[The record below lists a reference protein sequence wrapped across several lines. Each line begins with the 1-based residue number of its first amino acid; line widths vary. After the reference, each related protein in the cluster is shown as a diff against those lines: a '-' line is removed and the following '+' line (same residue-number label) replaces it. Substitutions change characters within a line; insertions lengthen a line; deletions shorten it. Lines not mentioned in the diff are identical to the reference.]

1 MSLLFKAV
9 GAAACITLFFATSI
23 LTRDRDD
30 TGWNSTRAQSARTA
44 EKIRAS
50 SHKEL
55 TGEVQNDCGEQVRC
69 SGTAPSLKQVP
80 AIPTAA
86 SFESRRQR
94 RDVQVTGSV
103 STPLATKDNAGVSS
117 ARREPATRSNIANSA
132 KPAACSGSECSATR
146 GPASAHGNS
155 EPPARAEPDSAPK
168 TSAEPVQFRLADR
181 G

>member
-30 TGWNSTRAQSARTA
+30 SGWNSTRAQSARTA
-44 EKIRAS
+44 EKMRAS
-50 SHKEL
+50 SNKEL
-55 TGEVQNDCGEQVRC
+55 TGEVQNCGEQVRC

-86 SFESRRQR
+86 TFQPRKQS

-103 STPLATKDNAGVSS
+103 STPLAAKDNAGGSS

-132 KPAACSGSECSATR
+132 KPAACSGSECSAPR
-146 GPASAHGNS
+146 GSASAHGNS